1 MVANAI
7 GITGAVAVTQPPAG
21 ALPHGVVAD
30 LGFDLVVAHSGIV
43 IPGGIVSA
51 DVVEAKPVIVMEIEP
66 GFGRTE
72 ISAGDAAGM
81 IAKPHRSV
89 GRALK
94 GGI

>member
-1 MVANAI
+1 
-7 GITGAVAVTQPPAG
+7 
-21 ALPHGVVAD
+21 
-30 LGFDLVVAHSGIV
+30 
-43 IPGGIVSA
+43 
-51 DVVEAKPVIVMEIEP
+51 VVETKPVIVMEIEP

-81 IAKPHRSV
+81 ITKPRRSV